1 MFQGMTGHDDLSPA
15 ARNRALQLDL
25 QQHEQMPGVREQVAQ
40 QVAERENEILM
51 ASLNTAVGI
60 FRSRCRAAANKKDR
74 AQAHAE
80 KLIAQVDQK
89 IRDLRPSPGCSIE
102 ETTRRLGDMKLYLTK
117 IDEGLPSILAEIGQV
132 AADQQRQENLEA
144 ATRRHI
150 GYQDEARRLGSAGS
164 LRELEKGQLRLVMR
178 DGVLGFVGASRLD
191 DRQLVLLAAHRANIE
206 RDVIERE
213 QWHPVDAA

>member
-89 IRDLRPSPGCSIE
+89 IRDLRPSPGCS
-102 ETTRRLGDMKLYLTK
+102 
-117 IDEGLPSILAEIGQV
+117 
-132 AADQQRQENLEA
+132 
-144 ATRRHI
+144 
-150 GYQDEARRLGSAGS
+150 
-164 LRELEKGQLRLVMR
+164 
-178 DGVLGFVGASRLD
+178 
-191 DRQLVLLAAHRANIE
+191 
-206 RDVIERE
+206 
-213 QWHPVDAA
+213 